1 MTVRHD
7 GAERRTSCK
16 RRSTRNSL
24 AVQPM
29 RVGPWS
35 SRQGRKSGRV
45 KVPSPSI
52 ACIGRI
58 AYPVRAEVTK
68 HVLPGS
74 KSLGRPAKFAA
85 VGAIWE
91 TSKLGGL
98 NVRNVR

>member
-1 MTVRHD
+1 M
-7 GAERRTSCK
+7 SCVEKTGK
-16 RRSTRNSL
+16 RR
-24 AVQPM
+24 AVRKM
-29 RVGPWS
+29 KEGPWS
-35 SRQGRKSGRV
+35 GRQGRKSGKV
-45 KVPSPSI
+45 KVLSPSI

-74 KSLGRPAKFAA
+74 KSLGRPAKAAA

-91 TSKLGGL
+91 TSKLRGL